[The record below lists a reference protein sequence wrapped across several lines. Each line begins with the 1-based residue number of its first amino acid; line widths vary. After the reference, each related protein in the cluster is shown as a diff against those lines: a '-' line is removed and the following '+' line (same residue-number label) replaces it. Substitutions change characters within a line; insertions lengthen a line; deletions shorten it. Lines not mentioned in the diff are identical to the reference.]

1 MQSYDVV
8 VIGGGVVGLTVALT
22 LATSELNVAVIDA
35 QVGDQSLDATPQLR
49 VSTFTLATQTVMEKL
64 GVWPLLDQERLCA
77 YQHMS
82 VWDQDSFANIG
93 FSHEDVQQPY
103 LGHVVENQNLR
114 RALWLKAQQS
124 KHISLIAPKK
134 VSKMVFGQQESFL
147 TLDDENMLTAR
158 LVVGADGANSM
169 VRQKANLPLTFWD
182 YEHHSIVATIKTSL
196 PHDNTARQVF
206 TAHGPLAFLPLW
218 DQHHCSIVW
227 SQQEPIAKQLLALD
241 NAAFAKA
248 LMATFDMRLGICEL
262 VSERHSFPLKMRYAR
277 QWVTDRVALVGDAA
291 HTVHPLA
298 GQGANLGIMDA
309 VALAEQVIKISEQG
323 KDIGLSKNLRPYERW
338 RKTEAVKMIATME
351 SFKRLFDGANPVQKF
366 VRDIGLSAMDQLPR
380 AKQNI
385 VRHAIGLSGEL
396 PALAM
401 GEQRQG

>member
-35 QVGDQSLDATPQLR
+35 QVGDTALGVTPQLR
-49 VSTFTLATQTVMEKL
+49 VSTFTLATQTVMQKL
-64 GVWPLLDQERLCA
+64 GAWQLLDQARLCA

-93 FSHEDVQQPY
+93 FSHDDVQQSY

-114 RALWLKAQQS
+114 RALWLCAQQS
-124 KHISLIAPKK
+124 AKITLIAPNK
-134 VSKMVFGQQESFL
+134 VNKMVFGQQESFL
-147 TLDDENMLTAR
+147 TLDDDTMLSAR

-169 VRQKANLPLTFWD
+169 VRQNANLPLTFWD
-182 YEHHSIVATIKTSL
+182 YEHHSIVATIKTQF
-196 PHDNTARQVF
+196 PHENTARQVF
-206 TAHGPLAFLPLW
+206 TPHGPLAFLPLW
-218 DQHHCSIVW
+218 DEHHCSIVW
-227 SQQEPIAKQLLALD
+227 SQQEPIAKALLSLD
-241 NAAFAKA
+241 NDAFAKA
-248 LMATFDMRLGICEL
+248 LMATFDMRLGICEV
-262 VSERHSFPLKMRYAR
+262 VSERQSFPLKMRYAR

-291 HTVHPLA
+291 HTIHPLA

-323 KDIGLSKNLRPYERW
+323 KDIGLGKNLRPYERW

-351 SFKRLFDGANPVQKF
+351 SFKRLFDGANPVQKL
-366 VRDIGLSAMDQLPR
+366 VRDIGLSAMNHLPK

-401 GEQRQG
+401 DKK